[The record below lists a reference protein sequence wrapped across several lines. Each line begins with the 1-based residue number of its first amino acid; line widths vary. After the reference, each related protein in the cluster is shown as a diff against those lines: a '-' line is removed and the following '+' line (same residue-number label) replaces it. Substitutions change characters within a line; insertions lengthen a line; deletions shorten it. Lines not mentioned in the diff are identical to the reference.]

1 VQSKLVSNLG
11 ITYNSS
17 MEPYIPFGYISI
29 ENVILKLSI
38 SIAMIQIRFLVK
50 NNTALLKQRG
60 QS

>member
-1 VQSKLVSNLG
+1 
-11 ITYNSS
+11 

-38 SIAMIQIRFLVK
+38 SIDMIQIRFLVK